1 MFGISGGELF
11 LIILVA
17 LIFFGSKN
25 IPDIFKGLGKAY
37 YEFKNATNSIKTEI
51 TQSAN
56 SIKSEVLDQAN
67 PITKELHEA
76 RKALAAKELELKEYM
91 ENQTSQI
98 EEGINSTPTLL
109 DPNSTT
115 EEIASN
121 NIPEY
126 INSENGTIART
137 SNRKKTVHESQVTSA
152 QPVNIQEETTI
163 LPDESAS
170 SNIK

>member
-37 YEFKNATNSIKTEI
+37 YEFKNATNSIKSEI
-51 TQSAN
+51 TQSAS
-56 SIKSEVLDQAN
+56 SIKNEVLDQAN

-76 RKALAAKELELKEYM
+76 RKALAAKEIELQQYM
-91 ENQTSQI
+91 ENQANQI
-98 EEGINSTPTLL
+98 DQEINSTPTT
-109 DPNSTT
+109 PSPSIAT
-115 EEIASN
+115 EELPPSN
-121 NIPEY
+121 TPEY

-137 SNRKKTVHESQVTSA
+137 SNRKKPVQESQ
-152 QPVNIQEETTI
+152 TTKT
-163 LPDESAS
+163 LPINNQDESDNQQ
-170 SNIK
+170 SNSES